1 MAWKADALRT
11 MLTGMAAMVLPVAA
25 IAMTGSEDPSRDSSV
40 VHRIEVEAIPGRIIH
55 TNDFLRGF
63 NPEVRTMNHSFL
75 AKLKYAFAPPENS
88 EQALI
93 YKGVYQGVGLAIHD
107 FNPQL
112 GNPVSAYIFQGATI
126 KTLASRLS
134 LNYEWDFGLTYGW
147 KAHDWETNPENRV
160 IGSKMTA
167 YIDVDIYLRWM
178 LSKNWD
184 VNIGA
189 SLTHYSNGNTSI
201 PNAGLNVVAA
211 KASVAYYINR
221 SRMQPKTRPLPP
233 VDRYWLWDLTLY
245 GAWKK
250 KGVDTEVGAYALPGT
265 YGVIGFTLNPLYH
278 VNHWLNVGAS
288 LDGSY
293 DGSANQEIN
302 SQALSKT
309 YWSGSE
315 ADIYP
320 APWYR
325 KVALGLSARTE
336 FVMPYFTIN
345 FGIGH
350 NLVNASTHDME
361 GFYEILALK
370 VNVLRQVYLHIG
382 YSLYDFYYPNN
393 LMLGIGVH
401 L

>member
-1 MAWKADALRT
+1 
-11 MLTGMAAMVLPVAA
+11 MVFPVAA
-25 IAMTGSEDPSRDSSV
+25 IAMPESDAIPDDSATV
-40 VHRIEVEAIPGRIIH
+40 RRIEVEAIPGLILH
-55 TNDFLRGF
+55 TNKFLKGY

-75 AKLKYAFAPPENS
+75 AKVKYAFAPPENS

-93 YKGVYQGVGLAIHD
+93 YKGVYQGVGLAIHN

-112 GNPVSAYIFQGATI
+112 GNPVSAYLFQGATI
-126 KTLASRLS
+126 KTLGKRLS
-134 LNYEWDFGLTYGW
+134 LNYEWDFGITYGW
-147 KAHDWETNPENRV
+147 KAHDWQDNPENRV

-167 YIDVDIYLRWM
+167 YIDVDLYLRWM

-184 VNIGA
+184 LNIGA
-189 SLTHYSNGNTSI
+189 TITHYSNGNTSI

-221 SRMQPKTRPLPP
+221 RQMHPKPAALPP
-233 VDRYWLWDLTLY
+233 VEKYWFLDLTLY

-250 KGVDTEVGAYALPGT
+250 KGVDMESGAYALPGT
-265 YGVIGFTLNPLYH
+265 YGVMGFTLNPLYH

-293 DGSANQEIN
+293 DGSANMEVD
-302 SQALSKT
+302 SQTLANA
-309 YWSGSE
+309 YWDGTDDDVFMPS
-315 ADIYP
+315 
-320 APWYR
+320 WYKR
-325 KVALGLSARTE
+325 VTFGLSARTE

-350 NLVNASTHDME
+350 NFVNATTKDYQ
-361 GFYEILALK
+361 GFYEMLALK
-370 VNVLRQVYLHIG
+370 INIMRKAYLHIG

-393 LMLGIGVH
+393 LMLGIGLH

>member
-1 MAWKADALRT
+1 

-178 LSKNWD
+178 LSKNWG

>member
-40 VHRIEVEAIPGRIIH
+40 VHRIEVEAVPGRIIH

-233 VDRYWLWDLTLY
+233 VDRHWLWDLTLY

-370 VNVLRQVYLHIG
+370 VNVLRQAYLHIG

>member
-1 MAWKADALRT
+1 MAF
-11 MLTGMAAMVLPVAA
+11 PVAA
-25 IAMTGSEDPSRDSSV
+25 SAVSGDSAV
-40 VHRIEVEAIPGRIIH
+40 VHRIEVEAIPGTILH
-55 TNDFLRGF
+55 TNDFLKGY
-63 NPEVRTMNHSFL
+63 NPEVRTMNQSFL

-107 FNPQL
+107 FNSQL
-112 GNPVSAYIFQGATI
+112 GHPVSAYIFQGATI
-126 KTLASRLS
+126 KTLTQRMT

-147 KAHDWETNPENRV
+147 KAHDWQTNPENRV
-160 IGSKMTA
+160 IGSKTTA
-167 YIDVDIYLRWM
+167 YIDVDLYLRWM
-178 LSKNWD
+178 ISKNWD
-184 VNIGA
+184 LNIGA
-189 SLTHYSNGNTSI
+189 TITHYSNGNTAI
-201 PNAGLNVVAA
+201 PNAGLNVLAA

-221 SRMQPKTRPLPP
+221 HQMQPKPAAIPP
-233 VDRYWLWDLTLY
+233 VEKYWFWDLTLY

-250 KGVDTEVGAYALPGT
+250 KGVDTEIGAYALPGT

-293 DGSANQEIN
+293 DGCANMEIAPE
-302 SQALSKT
+302 ALTKT
-309 YWSGSE
+309 YWNGTDD
-315 ADIYP
+315 DIYR
-320 APWYR
+320 ASWYK

-350 NLVNASTHDME
+350 NFVNAGTKDLK

-370 VNVLRQVYLHIG
+370 IHLLEQAYLHIG

-393 LMLGIGVH
+393 LMLGIGLH

>member
-1 MAWKADALRT
+1 
-11 MLTGMAAMVLPVAA
+11 MLTGMAAMVFPVAA

-370 VNVLRQVYLHIG
+370 VNVLRQAYLHIG

>member
-1 MAWKADALRT
+1 

-370 VNVLRQVYLHIG
+370 VNVLRQAYLHIG

>member
-1 MAWKADALRT
+1 MAF
-11 MLTGMAAMVLPVAA
+11 PVAA
-25 IAMTGSEDPSRDSSV
+25 IAMPESDTVPDDSATI
-40 VHRIEVEAIPGRIIH
+40 HRIEVEAIPGLILH
-55 TNDFLRGF
+55 TNKFLKGY

-75 AKLKYAFAPPENS
+75 AKVKYAFAPPENS

-93 YKGVYQGVGLAIHD
+93 YKGVYQGVGLAIHN

-112 GNPVSAYIFQGATI
+112 GNPVSAYLFQGATI
-126 KTLASRLS
+126 KTLAKRLS
-134 LNYEWDFGLTYGW
+134 LNYEWDFGITYGW
-147 KAHDWETNPENRV
+147 KAHDWQDNPENRV

-167 YIDVDIYLRWM
+167 YIDVDLYLRWM

-184 VNIGA
+184 LNIGA
-189 SLTHYSNGNTSI
+189 TITHYSNGNTSI

-221 SRMQPKTRPLPP
+221 RQMHPKPATLPP
-233 VDRYWLWDLTLY
+233 VERYWFMDLTLY

-250 KGVDTEVGAYALPGT
+250 KGVDMENGAYALPGT

-278 VNHWLNVGAS
+278 VNHWLNIGAS

-293 DGSANQEIN
+293 DGSANMEVD
-302 SQALSKT
+302 SQALANA
-309 YWSGSE
+309 YWDGTDD
-315 ADIYP
+315 DIFMP
-320 APWYR
+320 PWYK
-325 KVALGLSARTE
+325 KVSLGLSARTE

-350 NLVNASTHDME
+350 NFVNATTKDFQ
-361 GFYEILALK
+361 GFYEMLALK
-370 VNVLRQVYLHIG
+370 INVMRKAYLHIG

-393 LMLGIGVH
+393 LMLGIGLH